1 MTKPRYPLD
10 QSPLY
15 KIGGPRKLK
24 RTLRISNEASAAIL
38 ARPDLYRNKQ
48 VRKKDGSP
56 RDVVAPHYKL
66 KAIQA
71 QIRNLLSRIEVPD
84 YLHCPVKGRSYITA
98 ARPHVGAAEIYL
110 CDIAD
115 FFPNC
120 TAAKVAW
127 FFRTVLRNKPD
138 IAGRLTSLTTMGG
151 ALPQGS
157 PASPHLAFFAYQDM
171 WDELHAAIL
180 EANCIMTVYADDITI
195 SGDRVSGL
203 LRHRVR
209 QIVGRHGHRLK
220 AEKDRTV
227 LQRPTP
233 TLGTIITSGGLRL
246 PNRQHLAAH
255 ALAMQIAEMKDGPK
269 REKLLQSL
277 KGRRTQAM
285 QVVG

>member
-1 MTKPRYPLD
+1 M
-10 QSPLY
+10 
-15 KIGGPRKLK
+15 IGGPRKLQ
-24 RTLRISNEASAAIL
+24 RLLRISNDASAAIL
-38 ARPDLYRNKQ
+38 ARPDLYRDKQ

-71 QIRNLLSRIEVPD
+71 RIRELLSRIEVPD

-115 FFPNC
+115 FFPSC
-120 TAAKVAW
+120 TEAKVAW
-127 FFRTVLRNKPD
+127 FFRTVLRNHPD

-171 WDELHAAIL
+171 WDELHAAVF
-180 EANCIMTVYADDITI
+180 EAGCTVTVYADDITI
-195 SGDRVSGL
+195 SGDRVPGA

-209 QIVGRHGHRLK
+209 QIVGRHGHALK
-220 AEKDRTV
+220 VEKEGSV
-227 LQRPTP
+227 LRRPTP
-233 TLGTIITSGGLRL
+233 VLGTVITTAGLRL
-246 PNRQHLAAH
+246 PNRQHHAAH
-255 ALAMQIAEMKDGPK
+255 DLAVQIAETKDGPK
-269 REKLLQSL
+269 REKLLRSL
-277 KGRRTQAM
+277 QGRRTQAM
-285 QVVG
+285 QVVA